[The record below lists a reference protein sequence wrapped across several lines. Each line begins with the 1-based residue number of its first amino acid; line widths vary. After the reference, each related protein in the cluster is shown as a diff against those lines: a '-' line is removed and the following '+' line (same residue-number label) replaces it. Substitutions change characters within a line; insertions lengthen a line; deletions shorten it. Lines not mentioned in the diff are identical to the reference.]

1 MIVAACNAEVSP
13 LIQSRGCKSS
23 RIRGGS
29 PPRKLG
35 TKAKVGATP
44 LGVTWKRT
52 FLTVKSAKDFEI
64 EAFPLPTK
72 DMCIHNVGNMREEQ
86 AMPRLISAESAVL
99 SQAVMWHRRMFIR
112 VGILGLALGLSAAWA
127 CAQDSGP
134 RFEVR
139 NYVIDAQILTSEHL
153 LSAKARIDLVPS
165 SDLTA
170 LSFDLN
176 SNLRVEKV
184 TDPAGQ
190 DVSYK
195 QDGQIL
201 SLSLLNPLPAGKLSS
216 ITVKYGGVLNSA
228 DGSPVEGI
236 KVAYIGPEGT
246 YLLYP
251 GWWFPVSGYDVNR
264 FSATMNITVPSDET
278 VIASGR
284 AGVPERQ
291 PGQVTYTYEFDKSSF
306 PGTVIAGHYA
316 VQPATAI
323 GADIALYLKPGHE
336 NFAASYG
343 DTAAKILAFYS
354 DIFGPLP
361 EAHLSIVEIG
371 DDTVGGYT
379 TPGIV
384 ALASRAF
391 TNPVNY
397 RLLAHELSHLW
408 WRCLVS
414 PATLNDAFLDE
425 GLAEYSK
432 ALYVQESAG
441 EAAFEELMSETA
453 VGALTHEEVAPI
465 DQAAQLHEFTPEYQS
480 IVFDKGAM
488 VFHMLRWVIG
498 DDAFHQTLKA
508 LVQQYEWKTVS
519 TDEFQ
524 RLAEKTS
531 KQELT
536 FFFAQWVNST
546 GVPQFKRSWA
556 VYRLQ
561 KGYQVVGKMQQDLD
575 IFRMPVEVRVMCQG
589 SRPVTERIE
598 MVGTTS
604 DFTIDTRTKP
614 LRVLVDPASRIL
626 KYDDQTKYQVEM
638 ARADQ
643 LVQEQAY
650 LDAIKQ
656 YQEVLEI
663 NSNSSLAHYRLGE
676 IHFKLRNYN
685 AAMEEFRRCLDGD
698 MDPKWTEVWSHLKL
712 GEIFDVTGQRDRAL
726 NEYQRAL
733 QTNDNTQ
740 GALDEANRYIQKPYK
755 PPAQSN

>member
-1 MIVAACNAEVSP
+1 M
-13 LIQSRGCKSS
+13 
-23 RIRGGS
+23 
-29 PPRKLG
+29 
-35 TKAKVGATP
+35 
-44 LGVTWKRT
+44 
-52 FLTVKSAKDFEI
+52 
-64 EAFPLPTK
+64 
-72 DMCIHNVGNMREEQ
+72 
-86 AMPRLISAESAVL
+86 
-99 SQAVMWHRRMFIR
+99 
-112 VGILGLALGLSAAWA
+112 
-127 CAQDSGP
+127 
-134 RFEVR
+134 
-139 NYVIDAQILTSEHL
+139 
-153 LSAKARIDLVPS
+153 DLVPN
-165 SDLTA
+165 SDITTLA
-170 LSFDLN
+170 FELH

-184 TDPAGQ
+184 VDATGQ
-190 DVSYK
+190 EIAFK
-195 QDGQIL
+195 QEGQTLNL
-201 SLSLLNPLPAGKLSS
+201 SLINPLTAGKPAS
-216 ITVKYGGVLNSA
+216 ITVTYGGMLNSA

-236 KVAYIGPEGT
+236 KVAYVGPEGS

-251 GWWFPVSGYDVNR
+251 GRWFPVSAYSVNR

-278 VIASGR
+278 VIASGKAAAPVR
-284 AGVPERQ
+284 E
-291 PGQVTYTYEFDKSSF
+291 PGKVTYTYNFENSSF
-306 PGTVIAGHYA
+306 PGTVIAGRYV
-316 VQPATAI
+316 VQPATAV
-323 GADIALYLKPGHE
+323 GADITLYLKPGHE
-336 NFAASYG
+336 NLAASYG

-354 DIFGPLP
+354 DVFGPLP
-361 EAHLSIVEIG
+361 SAHLAIVEIG

-379 TPGIV
+379 APGVV

-397 RLLAHELSHLW
+397 RLLAHEISHLW

-414 PATLNDAFLDE
+414 PATPNDAFLDE

-432 ALYVQESAG
+432 AMYVQEAAG
-441 EAAFEELMSETA
+441 DAAFEDLMRDTA

-465 DQAAQLHEFTPEYQS
+465 AQAGQLHEFTPEYQS

-498 DDAFHQTLKA
+498 DEAFRKTLRA
-508 LVQQYEWKTVS
+508 MAEQYAWKSITA
-519 TDEFQ
+519 DQFQ
-524 RLAEKTS
+524 RLAEKAS

-546 GVPQFKRSWA
+546 GVPQFKRTWA
-556 VYRLQ
+556 VYRLP

-589 SRPVTERIE
+589 SKPITQRVD
-598 MVGTTS
+598 MVGTTA

-656 YQEVLEI
+656 YQAVLQI

-685 AAMEEFRRCLDGD
+685 AAMEEFRRGLDGD
-698 MDPKWTEVWSHLKL
+698 LDPKWIEVWSHLEL
-712 GEIFDVTGQRDRAL
+712 GKIFDVTGQRDRAL

-740 GALDEANRYIQKPYK
+740 GALDEANRYVQKPYK
-755 PPAQSN
+755 APAQSS